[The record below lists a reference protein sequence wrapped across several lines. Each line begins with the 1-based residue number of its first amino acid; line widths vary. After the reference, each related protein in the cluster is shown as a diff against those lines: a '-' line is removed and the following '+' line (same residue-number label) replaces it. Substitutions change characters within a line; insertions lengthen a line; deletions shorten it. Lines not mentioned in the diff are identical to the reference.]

1 MVLLLL
7 TLQVIPPTLALIHL
21 ANHRLNLGGCIL
33 HCLNL
38 AAYIKME
45 NATTTASGKILVAE
59 PETPNEATPPPS
71 TIVGDPIS
79 AAAAK
84 TAGNVAEAAM
94 AKAAMGNSGGV
105 KQAGG
110 GEIEVQTPGISTM
123 PSGGNGPTFANNYA
137 DAVKTLHELKN
148 QGAQDGLADAPAMKV
163 ATTMAGG
170 GESAGL
176 YGGELE
182 QFAGAIG
189 KHWKTPMKR
198 YHPLE
203 LAKGVKHELEHTDDH
218 RIALEIAKDHL
229 AELPD
234 YYTRLEAMVKRAES
248 SIKKKRGKTKKHGR
262 GNKRTHRRS

>member
-1 MVLLLL
+1 
-7 TLQVIPPTLALIHL
+7 
-21 ANHRLNLGGCIL
+21 
-33 HCLNL
+33 
-38 AAYIKME
+38 ME
-45 NATTTASGKILVAE
+45 NATITQSGRILV
-59 PETPNEATPPPS
+59 ETPEQPGAAKPPPDN
-71 TIVGDPIS
+71 IGGDPIA

-105 KQAGG
+105 KQSGG
-110 GEIEVQTPGISTM
+110 GEEEVIVPGGTM
-123 PSGGNGPTFANNYA
+123 PSGGNGPTFAGNYA
-137 DAVKTLHELKN
+137 GAVEILHKLTN
-148 QGAQDGLADAPAMKV
+148 DGAQDGLATAPAMKV
-163 ATTMAGG
+163 APTMSGG
-170 GESAGL
+170 GESPAL
-176 YGGELE
+176 LGGEIE

-189 KHWKTPMKR
+189 RHWKTPMKR